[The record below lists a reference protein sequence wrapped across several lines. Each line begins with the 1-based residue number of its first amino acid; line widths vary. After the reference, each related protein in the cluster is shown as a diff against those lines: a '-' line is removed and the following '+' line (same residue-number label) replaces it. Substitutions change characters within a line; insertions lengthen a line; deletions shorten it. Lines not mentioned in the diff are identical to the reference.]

1 MNYFSKIFKL
11 LTVFVLTSRSIEK
24 INLFYQ
30 ADVTES
36 EPEDDEVEEGVLVK
50 NTNASTIH
58 QAEKEKREK
67 AKLENQK
74 KKERDKLER

>member
-1 MNYFSKIFKL
+1 MGDL
-11 LTVFVLTSRSIEK
+11 E
-24 INLFYQ
+24 
-30 ADVTES
+30 
-36 EPEDDEVEEGVLVK
+36 K

>member
-1 MNYFSKIFKL
+1 MFPENYCSCF
-11 LTVFVLTSRSIEK
+11 
-24 INLFYQ
+24 Q
-30 ADVTES
+30 AD
-36 EPEDDEVEEGVLVK
+36 EPEDDDCVKDETDKLQDLEK

-74 KKERDKLER
+74 KKERDKMER